1 MYLLSTDLCA
11 FLSALFG
18 KLVFMA
24 MMYYTII
31 QNLFVCWKHPD
42 RQTDTTM
49 QIIRNINKRV
59 NFSEAFERALNLQ
72 FQPVAL
78 KCLCICA
85 PVRNDT
91 TGGAH
96 TYYSQQCISFKSHSV
111 HEGQQRTTHHA
122 PHTRQQERI
131 IIYPSKVD
139 GSRNSNQLRYGLT

>member
-72 FQPVAL
+72 F
-78 KCLCICA
+78 
-85 PVRNDT
+85 
-91 TGGAH
+91 
-96 TYYSQQCISFKSHSV
+96 
-111 HEGQQRTTHHA
+111 
-122 PHTRQQERI
+122 
-131 IIYPSKVD
+131 
-139 GSRNSNQLRYGLT
+139 